1 VAFDVDYR
9 ADETVT
15 ACVGFDRWTDVEPKR
30 EHVHRSRGPVA
41 EYVPGRFFERELPH
55 IRAALEGFGRL
66 PKVIVVDGHVWLAG
80 NDPGLGVHLHAALDG
95 RAAVV
100 GVAKRPFHAA
110 TRAIDVLRGESAQA
124 LSVTAIGMDVAAAA
138 EHVRSMH
145 GAHRIPTLLKRTDRL
160 CRDA

>member
-1 VAFDVDYR
+1 
-9 ADETVT
+9 
-15 ACVGFDRWTDVEPKR
+15 
-30 EHVHRSRGPVA
+30 
-41 EYVPGRFFERELPH
+41 
-55 IRAALEGFGRL
+55 
-66 PKVIVVDGHVWLAG
+66 
-80 NDPGLGVHLHAALDG
+80 
-95 RAAVV
+95 V